1 MQVEAEFRTSV
12 RDGSSSSATDYIGGV
27 VYFFEYGR
35 VASRSGAKG
44 VTGAAQKI
52 KVWSK
57 SEQTEVCACILPCE
71 EESERDSLSDSW

>member
-1 MQVEAEFRTSV
+1 MQVEAEFRMRV
-12 RDGSSSSATDYIGGV
+12 RDGSSSSATNYVGGV

-52 KVWSK
+52 KVWRQK
-57 SEQTEVCACILPCE
+57 
-71 EESERDSLSDSW
+71 